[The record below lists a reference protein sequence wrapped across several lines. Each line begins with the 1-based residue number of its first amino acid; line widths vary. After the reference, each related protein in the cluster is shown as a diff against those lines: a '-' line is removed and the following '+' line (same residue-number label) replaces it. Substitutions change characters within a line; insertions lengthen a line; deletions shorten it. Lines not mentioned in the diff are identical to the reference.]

1 MNVLVIGT
9 GSWGTALASVLAK
22 NGNTVLMWSRNP
34 EHIDQLKQNSNNPN
48 YHPDIELPNTI
59 QFTSQTNITES
70 FDIIVYACPSYAV
83 KKVLLKLEL
92 NINDQTIFVSTAKG
106 IHNTSL
112 KTVSQSLT
120 DLYGIDWIKKR
131 FATLSGP
138 SFAHDVIRQKP
149 TAVTVATYNTSTAI
163 KVQQAFHCPTFHA
176 YRTDDVIGVELAG
189 ALKNVI
195 AIAAGVCDG
204 LKLGPSAR
212 SALITRGLAEIIRIG
227 LAQGAKVE
235 TFSGL
240 AGLGDLLL
248 TCTSDLS
255 RNRRVGKMLASGLSL
270 RQTIKQL
277 GQVAEGIRTT
287 KSAYKMIQKMGTQ
300 SVIMMQ
306 IYQAIYEH
314 KPLKDALNAILY
326 QGAEKEI

>member
-1 MNVLVIGT
+1 MNILVLGT

-22 NGNTVLMWSRNP
+22 NGNAVLMWGRNL
-34 EHIDQLKQNSNNPN
+34 EHIDQLRQNSNNSN
-48 YHPDIELPNTI
+48 YHPDVILPSSI
-59 QFTSQTNITES
+59 QFTHQTVFEQN
-70 FDIIVYACPSYAV
+70 FDMIVYACPSYAV
-83 KKVLLKLEL
+83 KTTLPKLEL
-92 NINDQTIFVSTAKG
+92 NFSEQTIFVSTAKG

-112 KTVSQSLT
+112 QTVSQSLA
-120 DLYGIDWIKKR
+120 DLYGIKWVKQR

-149 TAVTVATYNTSTAI
+149 TAVTVATYTSDTAI
-163 KVQQAFHCPTFHA
+163 KVQEAFHCPTFHA

-204 LKLGPSAR
+204 LELGPSAR
-212 SALITRGLAEIIRIG
+212 SALITRGLAEIIKIG
-227 LAQGAKVE
+227 VALGAKAE

-255 RNRRVGKMLASGLSL
+255 RNRRVGKMIASGLSL

-287 KSAYKMIQKMGTQ
+287 NSAYQILNQLDVQ
-300 SVIMMQ
+300 SVIIKQ
-306 IYQAIYEH
+306 IYLAIYED
-314 KPLKDALNAILY
+314 KPLKDALNTILY
-326 QGAEKEI
+326 QDAEQEI

>member
-1 MNVLVIGT
+1 MNILVLGT

-22 NGNTVLMWSRNP
+22 NGNNVLMWSRNSAQVD
-34 EHIDQLKQNSNNPN
+34 HLKKHSNNTT
-48 YHPDIELPNTI
+48 YHPNISLPSNI
-59 QFTSQTNITES
+59 AYTSKHTFKEY
-70 FDIIVYACPSYAV
+70 FDIIVYACPSHAV
-83 KKVLLKLEL
+83 NNILSKLEL
-92 NINDQTIFVSTAKG
+92 NMNGQTIFVSTAKG
-106 IHNTSL
+106 IDNTSL
-112 KTVSQSLT
+112 KTVSQSLV
-120 DLYGIDWIKKR
+120 DLYGMDWLKNY

-149 TAVTVATYNTSTAI
+149 TAVTVATYNYDTAI
-163 KVQQAFHCPTFHA
+163 KVQEAFHCPTFHT

-204 LKLGPSAR
+204 LELGPSAR
-212 SALITRGLAEIIRIG
+212 SALITRGLAEIIKIG
-227 LAQGAKVE
+227 LALGAKVE

-255 RNRRVGKMLASGLSL
+255 RNRRVGKMIASGLSL

-287 KSAYKMIQKMGTQ
+287 KSAYKLLNQHDIQ
-300 SVIMMQ
+300 SVIIKQ
-306 IYQAIYEH
+306 IYLAIYED
-314 KPLKDALNAILY
+314 KPLKDALNTILY
-326 QGAEKEI
+326 QDAEQEI